1 MWWMF
6 EKISDTGSIVLYAYS
21 RENRNLDGRI
31 SINRDTHEIIMIQ
44 PSAEDSGIKFA
55 EDKAIEKAWR
65 IIALGY
71 PDHRQIA
78 CG

>member
-6 EKISDTGSIVLYAYS
+6 EKISEMNSIVLYAYS

-31 SINRDTHEIIMIQ
+31 SINRDTQEIILIQ
-44 PSAEDSGIKFA
+44 PSSEDAGSEFA
-55 EDKAIEKAWR
+55 ENKAVEKAWR

>member
-6 EKISDTGSIVLYAYS
+6 EKISEIDSIVLYAYS

-31 SINRDTHEIIMIQ
+31 SINRNTQEIILIR
-44 PSAEDSGIKFA
+44 PSAEDAGSEFA
-55 EDKAIEKAWR
+55 ENTAIEKAWR
-65 IIALGY
+65 IIAMGY
-71 PDHRQIA
+71 PDRRQIA